1 MQKETK
7 RRGAGQTTIKLS
19 MANPRGARKAK
30 TKKYAFNNADD
41 RTRFLTYLSERK
53 KGTRSGSS
61 GGGAGG
67 GGAGSLA
74 SATATVA
81 AARELVAEGKSL
93 LEEPAG
99 GRRVSETFSISASS
113 GSKGASSRGGGQ
125 AGSPGGLGG
134 RPEDDTSDG
143 YSDSSA
149 GDFGSPAPPAPPV
162 EGDILGEDDVKGTPF
177 DYSARKER
185 NKERDITDT
194 LPGRRLN
201 MDAEDGGDAAVNG
214 SGGDGGD
221 GGDGSGENGG
231 VSKAG
236 TFMTERESWM
246 RAPRTPPHTPRTPHS
261 SAFCCVSCVGCVCV
275 EGGK

>member
-1 MQKETK
+1 MDVKKETK
-7 RRGAGQTTIKLS
+7 RRGAGQTTIKLT

-41 RTRFLTYLSERK
+41 RTRFLTFLAERK

-61 GGGAGG
+61 GGAAGG

-81 AARELVAEGKSL
+81 AARELVAEGQAL

-113 GSKGASSRGGGQ
+113 GSKGVSSSRGGGKAGSP

-134 RPEDDTSDG
+134 RLEDDTSDG

-185 NKERDITDT
+185 NKEREIADT

-201 MDAEDGGDAAVNG
+201 MDAEDGGDAAVGG

-221 GGDGSGENGG
+221 SGDSGDGGG
-231 VSKAG
+231 GGGGISKAG
-236 TFMTERESWM
+236 TFMTESELDEG
-246 RAPRTPPHTPRTPHS
+246 TPTHPARPL
-261 SAFCCVSCVGCVCV
+261 FVVWCV